1 MGNRVLRAL
10 TVFLGVS
17 VAAWVASLVV
27 SSKLT
32 RGDESS
38 DDFQVA
44 TIMNGAEFHSHAANL
59 KSGTVIT
66 IMGGV
71 RIDLRGATLDPSG
84 ASLELNT
91 MMGGL
96 EVDVPEDWAVE
107 VDQETEQ
114 WGQVEV
120 NVTSPQD
127 LPEDAPRLRIHS
139 VLRMGEG
146 LITNKTT

>member
-1 MGNRVLRAL
+1 MGNTVLRAL

-17 VAAWVASLVV
+17 VAAWVASLIV

-66 IMGGV
+66 VMGGV
-71 RIDLRGATLDPSG
+71 RIDLRGATLDPAG
-84 ASLELNT
+84 ASLELST

-96 EVDVPEDWAVE
+96 EVDVPEGWAVE
-107 VDQETEQ
+107 VDQETLQ
-114 WGQVEV
+114 WGQFEV
-120 NVTSPQD
+120 DVTSPED
-127 LPEDAPRLRIHS
+127 LPEDAPKLRIHS
-139 VLRMGEG
+139 NMRMGGG
-146 LITNKTT
+146 LITNKAT

>member
-66 IMGGV
+66 VMGGV
-71 RIDLRGATLDPSG
+71 RIDLRGATLDPAG
-84 ASLELNT
+84 ASLELST

-107 VDQETEQ
+107 VDQETLQ
-114 WGQVEV
+114 WGQFEV
-120 NVTSPQD
+120 DVASPED
-127 LPEDAPRLRIHS
+127 LPEDAPKLRIHS
-139 VLRMGEG
+139 VMRMGGG
-146 LITNKTT
+146 LITNKAT

>member
-1 MGNRVLRAL
+1 MGNTVLRAL

-66 IMGGV
+66 VMGGV
-71 RIDLRGATLDPSG
+71 RIDLRGATLDPAG
-84 ASLELNT
+84 ASLELST

-96 EVDVPEDWAVE
+96 EVDVPEGWAVE
-107 VDQETEQ
+107 VDQETLQ
-114 WGQVEV
+114 WGQFDVD
-120 NVTSPQD
+120 VTSLED
-127 LPEDAPRLRIHS
+127 LPEDAPKLRIHS
-139 VLRMGEG
+139 VMRMGGG
-146 LITNKTT
+146 LITSKAS